1 MSLLRPRSVRVNV
14 ALGAL
19 LLGLVTALTACEEE
33 GKTAPERCLDKPLPI
48 YDIQAGGARDDTYP
62 CSTPVG
68 HAISSNGSISTA
80 GTTASGGKAGSGGT
94 GTAAGA
100 GGAGGAP

>member
-14 ALGAL
+14 ALGTL

-68 HAISSNGSISTA
+68 HAISSIGSTSTA
-80 GTTASGGKAGSGGT
+80 GTTATAGKSGNS